1 MFRGH
6 LPARRV
12 KLEEAAMPDSCLELV
27 PVAAVGG
34 ILVQD
39 ALPSFQILSH
49 LGLGPMEKLPS
60 FKGLGP

>member
-1 MFRGH
+1 M
-6 LPARRV
+6 